1 MTPLE
6 QINHRERQILVTSY
20 LYYQLDKNII
30 TDDKFDEYAF
40 DLVELIK
47 KYPEE
52 FKQSGFHDA
61 FTEFDGS
68 SGFDLPYLDPR
79 IEKIG
84 RWFASRMKEK

>member
-1 MTPLE
+1 MDILS
-6 QINHRERQILVTSY
+6 QINHRERQLLVTSY
-20 LYYQLDKNII
+20 LYYKLDENII

-40 DLVELIK
+40 NLVDLIK

-52 FKQSGFHDA
+52 FKQSEFHDG